1 MLQEALTKYSE
12 IIKGKQY
19 SFAGRIRVNMG
30 NIYYNQQKYAVAIK
44 MYKMALDILPSTSK
58 EMRYKVSRNIGHAY
72 VKLGQY
78 QDAIAHYEQILK
90 GSPDHKTAYNLIICL
105 YTTGDKMRMKDCFT
119 SMITNP
125 VEESDN
131 EEEDADGTIGN
142 DKLREEVKAKRKDEI
157 RLIITSAKLIAPVIE
172 NDVIESY
179 EWILEKLK
187 TSSYPEVE
195 SEVEIF
201 KAMAF
206 LKKKEIERSIET
218 LKGLEKKDKT
228 TMSRVASNIS
238 FLYFL
243 EKDYNEAER
252 YVDIALNNDRYNA
265 RALVNKGN
273 CLFMKNDFRKAK
285 ELYLEA
291 IGVEADCIEAL
302 YNLGYVNK
310 KLNLFIEALQVH
322 SH

>member
-1 MLQEALTKYSE
+1 MFQEALTKYNE

-19 SFAGRIRVNMG
+19 TFAGRIRVNMG
-30 NIYYNQQKYAVAIK
+30 NIYYHQQKFAAAVK

-58 EMRYKVSRNIGHAY
+58 EMRYKVTRNIGHAY

-78 QDAIAHYEQILK
+78 QDAINHYEQILK

-125 VEESDN
+125 IEDSDN
-131 EEEDADGTIGN
+131 EEEENENAVN
-142 DKLREEVKAKRKDEI
+142 DKLKEEVKARRKDEI

-206 LKKKEIERSIET
+206 LKKKEIE
-218 LKGLEKKDKT
+218 
-228 TMSRVASNIS
+228 
-238 FLYFL
+238 
-243 EKDYNEAER
+243 
-252 YVDIALNNDRYNA
+252 
-265 RALVNKGN
+265 
-273 CLFMKNDFRKAK
+273 KA
-285 ELYLEA
+285 
-291 IGVEADCIEAL
+291 I
-302 YNLGYVNK
+302 
-310 KLNLFIEALQVH
+310 
-322 SH
+322 

>member
-1 MLQEALTKYSE
+1 MFQEALTKYNE

-30 NIYYNQQKYAVAIK
+30 NIYYHQQKFAASVK

-78 QDAIAHYEQILK
+78 SDAISHYEQILK

-125 VEESDN
+125 IEDSD
-131 EEEDADGTIGN
+131 EEEEEGESTIN
-142 DKLREEVKAKRKDEI
+142 DKLKEESKARRKDEI

-195 SEVEIF
+195 SEIEIF

-206 LKKKEIERSIET
+206 LKKKEIER
-218 LKGLEKKDKT
+218 
-228 TMSRVASNIS
+228 
-238 FLYFL
+238 
-243 EKDYNEAER
+243 
-252 YVDIALNNDRYNA
+252 
-265 RALVNKGN
+265 
-273 CLFMKNDFRKAK
+273 
-285 ELYLEA
+285 A
-291 IGVEADCIEAL
+291 I
-302 YNLGYVNK
+302 
-310 KLNLFIEALQVH
+310 
-322 SH
+322 

>member
-1 MLQEALTKYSE
+1 MFQEALTKYNE

-19 SFAGRIRVNMG
+19 TFAGRIRVNMG
-30 NIYYNQQKYAVAIK
+30 NIYYHQQKFAAAVK

-58 EMRYKVSRNIGHAY
+58 EMRYKVTRNIGHAY

-78 QDAIAHYEQILK
+78 QDAINHYEQILK

-125 VEESDN
+125 IEDSDN
-131 EEEDADGTIGN
+131 EEEENENSVN
-142 DKLREEVKAKRKDEI
+142 DKLKEEVKARRKDEI

-206 LKKKEIERSIET
+206 LKKKEIE
-218 LKGLEKKDKT
+218 
-228 TMSRVASNIS
+228 
-238 FLYFL
+238 
-243 EKDYNEAER
+243 
-252 YVDIALNNDRYNA
+252 
-265 RALVNKGN
+265 
-273 CLFMKNDFRKAK
+273 KA
-285 ELYLEA
+285 
-291 IGVEADCIEAL
+291 I
-302 YNLGYVNK
+302 
-310 KLNLFIEALQVH
+310 
-322 SH
+322 

>member
-1 MLQEALTKYSE
+1 MFQEALTKYNE

-19 SFAGRIRVNMG
+19 TFAGRIRVNMG
-30 NIYYNQQKYAVAIK
+30 NIYYHQQKFAAAVK
-44 MYKMALDILPSTSK
+44 MYKIALDILPSTSK
-58 EMRYKVSRNIGHAY
+58 EMRYKVTRNIGHAY

-78 QDAIAHYEQILK
+78 QDAINHYEQILK

-125 VEESDN
+125 IEDSDN
-131 EEEDADGTIGN
+131 EEEENENSVN
-142 DKLREEVKAKRKDEI
+142 DKLKEEVKARRKDEI

-206 LKKKEIERSIET
+206 LKKKEIE
-218 LKGLEKKDKT
+218 
-228 TMSRVASNIS
+228 
-238 FLYFL
+238 
-243 EKDYNEAER
+243 
-252 YVDIALNNDRYNA
+252 
-265 RALVNKGN
+265 
-273 CLFMKNDFRKAK
+273 KA
-285 ELYLEA
+285 
-291 IGVEADCIEAL
+291 I
-302 YNLGYVNK
+302 
-310 KLNLFIEALQVH
+310 
-322 SH
+322 